1 MMFNINFK
9 PQTLTHTYTLQRDRQ
24 LLEEEHCFEW
34 AFVLKP
40 IELNSIEM
48 INSFSSASASALVRF
63 EYAKVSELLRET
75 AKTVS

>member
-48 INSFSSASASALVRF
+48 INSFSSASALVRF